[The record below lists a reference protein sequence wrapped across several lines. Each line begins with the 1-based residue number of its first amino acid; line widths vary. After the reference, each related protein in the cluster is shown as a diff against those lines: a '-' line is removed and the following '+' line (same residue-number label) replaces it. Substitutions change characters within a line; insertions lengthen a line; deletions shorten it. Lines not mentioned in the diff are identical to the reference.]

1 MTMYELIG
9 IAVAFIIIVILVKIG
24 LKILKWG
31 LILLLAYALWRFLF

>member
-1 MTMYELIG
+1 MYELIG